1 MFSSSPFALLDM
13 PLLNVEGETHSSRHL
28 THSHHPWRPMEAD
41 RVGCCVSW
49 FAEKP
54 ARGAWEQI
62 LPSRRNQ
69 TWWPV
74 SQILVYHYCF
84 HFHQLCWSGF
94 MSQCKAFLLYL
105 SQTSWPQSM
114 KYSRFPT
121 AGFAG
126 HWSPAS
132 VITSEGL
139 VELRDQSWHLPSH
152 FQLSG
157 LVLDCWVCIH
167 AVEV

>member
-13 PLLNVEGETHSSRHL
+13 PLLNVEGGRDTFL
-28 THSHHPWRPMEAD
+28 TAPHPQPSPVKADGGWQGGMLRLLICWEAGQGSLRAD
-41 RVGCCVSW
+41 TPQ
-49 FAEKP
+49 EY
-54 ARGAWEQI
+54 
-62 LPSRRNQ
+62 Q

-114 KYSRFPT
+114 KYSRFHT

-126 HWSPAS
+126 QWSPAA

-139 VELRDQSWHLPSH
+139 AGLCDQSWHLPSH